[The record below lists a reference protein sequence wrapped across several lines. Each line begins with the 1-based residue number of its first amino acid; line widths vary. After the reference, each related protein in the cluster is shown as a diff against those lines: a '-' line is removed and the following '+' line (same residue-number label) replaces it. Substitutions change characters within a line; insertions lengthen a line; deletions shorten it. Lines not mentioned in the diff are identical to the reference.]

1 MNRNLSK
8 ILMLLFL
15 ITIVF
20 ANCKKGDKG
29 DPGAAGATGAN
40 GATGPT
46 GPQGPKGDSGTANV
60 IYSQWLDVAFL
71 PDTVHNGTVIDTLG
85 FYTDI
90 VAPKLD
96 SAIVAGGE
104 MKVYMNL
111 GSAGNPFVVP
121 LPYLDIYT
129 GISLAPTFSVQDIFI
144 YSNADASTVTQNGM
158 KFLQFRYIL
167 IPGGTNGIPK
177 QTDWSNY
184 NQVKSTFGI
193 SD

>member
-1 MNRNLSK
+1 
-8 ILMLLFL
+8 MLLFL

-20 ANCKKGDKG
+20 ANCEKGDKG
-29 DPGAAGATGAN
+29 DPGAAGATGATGGN
-40 GATGPT
+40 GAT

-60 IYSQWLDVAFL
+60 IYSPWLDVAFL
-71 PDTVHNGTVIDTLG
+71 PDTLHNGSVIDTLG

-96 SAIVAGGE
+96 SSIVAGGE

-111 GSAGNPFVVP
+111 GSASNPFVVP
-121 LPYLDIYT
+121 LPYLDIYS
-129 GISLAPTFSVQDIFI
+129 GISLSPTFSVQDIFI

-158 KFLQFRYIL
+158 KYLQFRYIL
-167 IPGGTNGIPK
+167 IPGGVNGIPK

-184 NQVKSTFGI
+184 NQVKTSLGI